1 MKKGMRSVLACFLL
15 TFFGYFR
22 YLLVMAVL
30 LFIGSIFFHP
40 LLYAG
45 VLVIGLD
52 LVFSILLTTQVA
64 MVVPRSGGQK
74 FLFQFQ
80 HFGSDLSDPSER
92 IDTFDFEYKEEG

>member
-15 TFFGYFR
+15 TFFAYFR

-30 LFIGSIFFHP
+30 LFIGCIFFRP

-45 VLVIGLD
+45 LLVIGLD
-52 LVFSILLTTQVA
+52 ILFSILLTSQIAT
-64 MVVPRSGGQK
+64 VVPRSSGQD
-74 FLFQFQ
+74 FLFQLQ

-92 IDTFDFEYKEEG
+92 IDTFDFEYREEG